1 MEKQKILA
9 VDDDPFIRAL
19 LAEIMAKLGHE
30 CDVAED
36 GLAALD
42 KLAAGS
48 YTIVITDIKMPRL
61 DGVELTKRI
70 KEKYNNTDIIVITA
84 YNADYKYTDVIRA
97 GASDFISKPFNVD
110 ELEAKL
116 SRIIRERTLRH
127 ELETLSIRDE
137 LTNIYNRRHFN
148 VKLEEESYRAYR
160 QGYNLFLI
168 LMDIDD
174 FKNFNDQKGHQE
186 GDILLHKLGKV
197 ILSSVRE
204 NVDWGFR
211 YGGDEFA
218 VIVTQATEDQAEK
231 IAERIKTKYNA
242 EHLEPTSLSIG
253 LAKLIYSPSLT
264 PQENMDILIRAADKA
279 LYSAKSAGGNQI
291 TLAEV

>member
-19 LAEIMAKLGHE
+19 LAEIMVKLGHE

-61 DGVELTKRI
+61 DGFELTKRI
-70 KEKYNNTDIIVITA
+70 KEKYSDTDIIVITA
-84 YNADYKYTDVIRA
+84 YSADYKYTDVIRA

-110 ELEAKL
+110 ELEAKFN
-116 SRIIRERTLRH
+116 RVIRERTLRH
-127 ELETLSIRDE
+127 ELEALSIRDE

-148 VKLEEESYRAYR
+148 VKLEEEFYRAYR
-160 QGYNLFLI
+160 QGYNLFII

-186 GDILLHKLGKV
+186 GDILLHKLGKI

-218 VIVTQATEDQAEK
+218 VIVTQATEDQAKK
-231 IAERIKTKYNA
+231 IAKRIHTKYNA

-253 LAKLIYSPSLT
+253 LANLIYNPGLT
-264 PQENMDILIRAADKA
+264 PQENINILIRAADKA
-279 LYSAKSAGGNQI
+279 LYSAKSAGGDQI
-291 TLAEV
+291 ALAET

>member
-9 VDDDPFIRAL
+9 IDDDPFIRTL
-19 LAEIMAKLGHE
+19 VAEIMAKLGHE

-42 KLAAGS
+42 KLAASS

-84 YNADYKYTDVIRA
+84 YNADYKCTDVIRA

-110 ELEAKL
+110 ELEAKIN
-116 SRIIRERTLRH
+116 RIIRERTLRH

-148 VKLEEESYRAYR
+148 VKLEDESYRAYR

-218 VIVTQATEDQAEK
+218 VIVTQATEDQAKK
-231 IAERIKTKYNA
+231 IAERIQTKYNA

-253 LAKLIYSPSLT
+253 LANLIYNPRLT
-264 PQENMDILIRAADKA
+264 PQENINILIRAADKA
-279 LYSAKSAGGNQI
+279 LYSAKSAGGDQI
-291 TLAEV
+291 TLAEA